1 MILPCPEDFRD
12 YTRFPLTITLVVLN
26 IFIFVLI
33 FSGASSTISSSSV
46 LQRDGLTLTGRLYYQ
61 YLQNLSS
68 EALYEKPAWV
78 HEIKSQNIEQMGVL
92 GAYALRDAR
101 FLASAETLSYKGD
114 DVQIAH
120 WKTDFVE
127 FRKKY
132 QEQLLY
138 RFGLSS
144 SEKGPFAWLTYQ
156 FSHSNWIHLLSNLA
170 FLALIGVAVEGLVG
184 SGALLF
190 IYVLGGI
197 AGGAGFL
204 FSDSHGTVPMVG
216 ASASI
221 SALLAFYC
229 VAETRIRVRFLY
241 FVSPMPG
248 QYGAI
253 YLPTLLIVPL
263 FLVVDLANLW
273 ATPEGLGSGVAYA
286 AHLGGTLIGALA
298 AFAYRWKTP
307 SSSSPAPQI

>member
-1 MILPCPEDFRD
+1 MIIPCPEDIRN
-12 YTRFPLTITLVVLN
+12 YTRFPLTITLVLLN
-26 IFIFVLI
+26 VFIFVLI
-33 FSGASSTISSSSV
+33 FSGASTNISSSSL
-46 LQRDGLTLTGRLYYQ
+46 LQKEGLTLTGRLYYQ
-61 YLQNLSS
+61 YMQGLSS
-68 EALYEKPAWV
+68 EALFDKPSWV
-78 HEIKSQNIEQMGVL
+78 REMKSVNAEQMGVL
-92 GAYALRDAR
+92 GAFALRDAR
-101 FLASAETLSYKGD
+101 FLANAETLSFKGD

-120 WKTDFVE
+120 WKKDFIE

-132 QEQLLY
+132 KEQLLY

-144 SEKGPFAWLTYQ
+144 SEKGPLAWLTYQ

-170 FLALIGVAVEGLVG
+170 FLAVIGVAVEGLVG

-190 IYVLGGI
+190 IYVLGGF

-204 FSDSHGTVPMVG
+204 LSDTHGTVPMVG

-229 VAETRIRVRFLY
+229 VAETRMRVRFLY

-263 FLVVDLANLW
+263 FLLVDLANLW
-273 ATPEGLGSGVAYA
+273 STPEGLGSGVAYA
-286 AHLGGTLIGALA
+286 AHLGGTVIGALA
-298 AFAYRWKTP
+298 ALAYRWK
-307 SSSSPAPQI
+307 SPASASSASRI

>member
-1 MILPCPEDFRD
+1 MILPCPEDIRD

-33 FSGASSTISSSSV
+33 FSGASTSLSSSS
-46 LQRDGLTLTGRLYYQ
+46 LLKKDGLTLTGRLYYQ
-61 YLQNLSS
+61 YLQGLPS
-68 EALYEKPAWV
+68 EVLYEKPSWV
-78 HEIKSQNIEQMGVL
+78 HEMKSNNLEQMGVL

-101 FLASAETLSYKGD
+101 FLENAETLAFKGD
-114 DVQIAH
+114 EVLISS
-120 WKTDFVE
+120 WKNEFVE

-144 SEKGPFAWLTYQ
+144 LEKGPLAWLTYQ

-170 FLALIGVAVEGLVG
+170 FLALIGVAVEGLAG
-184 SGALLF
+184 SGTLLF

-204 FSDSHGTVPMVG
+204 LSDSHGTVPMVG

-229 VAETRIRVRFLY
+229 VAETKMRVRFLY
-241 FVSPMPG
+241 FVSPVPG

-253 YLPTLLIVPL
+253 YLPTLMIVPL

-286 AHLGGTLIGALA
+286 AHLGGTVIGALA
-298 AFAYRWKTP
+298 ALAYRGKAPSTP
-307 SSSSPAPQI
+307 SIAPQL